1 MVVSLAVPAVVGTPM
16 IGTPGRVV
24 GDRPSRLSTSS
35 KSGLVA
41 ITEIALHV
49 SWGEPPP
56 RPMSTSAPEARKAAR
71 PAWTFSIG
79 GLGDDVGEDLPADAG
94 LVEQVGDAGGGAVV
108 GQDRVGDDE
117 GLGQAPAGDLGGDVG
132 DRASAEVAGL
142 VEDHAVGH
150 RWRF

>member
-16 IGTPGRVV
+16 IGTPGLVV

-49 SWGEPPP
+49 SWGEP
-56 RPMSTSAPEARKAAR
+56 RQADEYVGARGAEGCQSGLNLLDR
-71 PAWTFSIG
+71 WVG
-79 GLGDDVGEDLPADAG
+79 GNVGEDLPADAG
-94 LVEQVGDAGGGAVV
+94 FVEQICDAGGGAVF

-117 GLGQAPAGDLGGDVG
+117 GLGQAPAGDLGGDMG
-132 DRASAEVAGL
+132 DRAL
-142 VEDHAVGH
+142 PK
-150 RWRF
+150 

>member
-16 IGTPGRVV
+16 IGTPGLVV

-41 ITEIALHV
+41 MTEIALHV

-56 RPMSTSAPEARKAAR
+56 RPMSTSAPEVRKAAR

-79 GLGDDVGEDLPADAG
+79 GLGATSEKTSQPMPASSSRSVIRAAVPLSARTGSVTMKALVRPRRVISGAIWAMAPLPK
-94 LVEQVGDAGGGAVV
+94 
-108 GQDRVGDDE
+108 
-117 GLGQAPAGDLGGDVG
+117 
-132 DRASAEVAGL
+132 
-142 VEDHAVGH
+142 
-150 RWRF
+150 